1 MAKPIPGFDPR
12 QKMLLPDFEVAHK
25 WDTDLK
31 DVELH
36 HHDFYEVDFLI
47 SGDVTYVI
55 ESRVYH
61 VEPGQMLIIN
71 PRELHQV
78 YIQPDAAPYERYMLW
93 ITPDFLQSL
102 SSAQT
107 DLCRCFDMTRP
118 RYGNLLHLTPQ
129 QQKLIPAMM
138 ESLLREQERPTFGSD
153 LMRQNLLTELMIH
166 INRLAEYSDSPCPA
180 DENTTVSQVI
190 AYINDHYYEPL
201 TLELLADRFF
211 VSKYHLSHEFTRQ
224 IGTGFYQYL
233 QKKRLL
239 IARQLMTQGHKPVE
253 VHTLCGF
260 CDYASFF
267 RAFRNV
273 YGLTPRAFV
282 QSLNNNLQT
291 TGRKANNV
299 LANITA
305 K

>member
-1 MAKPIPGFDPR
+1 MLNNLSGFDPR

-61 VEPGQMLIIN
+61 VKPGQMLIIS

-93 ITPDFLQSL
+93 IAPGLLQNL

-107 DLCRCFDMTRP
+107 DLCRCFDMARP
-118 RYGNLLHLTPQ
+118 HYGNLLHLSPQ
-129 QQKLIPAMM
+129 QKKLISAMM
-138 ESLLREQERPTFGSD
+138 EALLQEQEQPAFGSD
-153 LMRQNLLTELMIH
+153 LLRQNLLTELMIH
-166 INRLAEYSDSPCPA
+166 INRLAEHTDSSIPTDA
-180 DENTTVSQVI
+180 ESIVSRAI
-190 AYINDHYYEPL
+190 AYIKDHYHEHL
-201 TLELLADRFF
+201 SLDLLAERLF

-224 IGTGFYQYL
+224 MGTGIYQYI

-239 IARQLMTQGHKPVE
+239 IARQLMTEGHKAVE
-253 VHTLCGF
+253 VYALCGF
-260 CDYASFF
+260 GDYAAFF
-267 RAFRNV
+267 RAFRKE
-273 YGLTPRAFV
+273 YGLSPRAFM
-282 QSLNNNLQT
+282 QSLNH
-291 TGRKANNV
+291 
-299 LANITA
+299 TA
-305 K
+305 TML

>member
-1 MAKPIPGFDPR
+1 MRMRALHTFLICGKVKNVMKTNKSLSGFDPR
-12 QKMLLPDFEVAHK
+12 QKMLRSDFEVAHK

-36 HHDFYEVDFLI
+36 HHDFYEVDFLV

-61 VEPGQMLIIN
+61 MQPGQMLIIN

-93 ITPDFLQSL
+93 ISPGLLQNL
-102 SSAQT
+102 SSGQT

-118 RYGNLLHLTPQ
+118 HYGNLLRLPPQ

-138 ESLLREQERPTFGSD
+138 ESLLREQEQSAFGSD
-153 LMRQNLLTELMIH
+153 LMQQNLLTELMIH
-166 INRLAEYSDSPCPA
+166 INRLAD
-180 DENTTVSQVI
+180 TTESTSEGQTVVARI
-190 AYINDHYYEPL
+190 IDYINDHYNEPL
-201 TLELLADRFF
+201 SLDTLAERFF

-224 IGTGFYQYL
+224 MGTGIYQYI

-239 IARQLMTQGHKPVE
+239 IAREWMSQGQKPTE
-253 VHTLCGF
+253 VYAACGF
-260 CDYASFF
+260 GDYAAFF
-267 RAFRNV
+267 RAFRKV
-273 YGLTPRAFV
+273 YGLSPRAYV
-282 QSLNNNLQT
+282 QSLE
-291 TGRKANNV
+291 K
-299 LANITA
+299 
-305 K
+305 

>member
-1 MAKPIPGFDPR
+1 MMNKSLSSFDPR
-12 QKMLLPDFEVAHK
+12 QKMLFPDFEVAHK

-36 HHDFYEVDFLI
+36 HHDFYEVDFLV

-61 VEPGQMLIIN
+61 MQPGQMLIIN

-93 ITPDFLQSL
+93 IAPSLLQSL
-102 SSAQT
+102 SSEQT

-118 RYGNLLHLTPQ
+118 HYGNLLHLAAE

-138 ESLLREQERPTFGSD
+138 EALLREQKQPAFGSD
-153 LMRQNLLTELMIH
+153 LLRQNLLTELMVH
-166 INRLAEYSDSPCPA
+166 INRLAEQTEPGAQPDSDSVV
-180 DENTTVSQVI
+180 TQVI
-190 AYINDHYYEPL
+190 DYINTHYHEPL
-201 TLELLADRFF
+201 SLDMLAERFF

-224 IGTGFYQYL
+224 MGTGIYQYI

-239 IARQLMTQGHKPVE
+239 IARQLMADGQKPVE
-253 VHTLCGF
+253 VYGLCGF
-260 CDYASFF
+260 GDYPAFF
-267 RAFRNV
+267 RAFRKV
-273 YGLTPRAFV
+273 YGLSPRAYV
-282 QSLNNNLQT
+282 QSLN
-291 TGRKANNV
+291 K
-299 LANITA
+299 
-305 K
+305 